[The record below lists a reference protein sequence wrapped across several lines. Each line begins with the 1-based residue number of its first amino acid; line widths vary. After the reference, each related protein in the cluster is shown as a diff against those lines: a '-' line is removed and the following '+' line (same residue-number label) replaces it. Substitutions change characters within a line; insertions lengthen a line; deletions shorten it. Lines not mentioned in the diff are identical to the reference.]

1 MKRISHAWLITF
13 ISNILFLVLGIANSI
28 LLGRLLQP
36 EGRGALASV
45 LFWPHF
51 IAGVGVLSINESIA
65 YRISL
70 PGSDSKNIQS
80 AAIWLSLYLAIL
92 NCFIAYA
99 SIPSLLGSTRS
110 EFIPLTKCYAVI
122 FIPFSLF
129 TINLLALD
137 QGRLDFIRFNLLRLM
152 QPVLYILSVSWLWAS
167 GYLTVTYVAYA
178 ALFTT
183 VITAFSRAWLLTDR
197 NIIGFSLPI
206 RKEAKEILST
216 GLKFQITNLFMFAN
230 AEADKLIIIMLSDN
244 ATLGLYTVALAVASA
259 GLGILTQTF
268 TAVIFPYISKLDT
281 TSSQSLLVA
290 RSLRYSVI
298 LLICCNLIMAAMS
311 PYLIPL
317 LFGKVYES
325 AVFITIVLF
334 MAFIF
339 KGIRKIMI
347 YNLRGM
353 GKTKAGTL
361 AEVIALC
368 VFVTSAGYLFRQLE
382 LVGVGIA
389 ILLSDIAALVYLTWY
404 FQKTMGLSFRNWWGL
419 DSSTIMEI
427 FGISKN
433 IITKIFFRFRTSAES
448 EGGKL

>member
-1 MKRISHAWLITF
+1 MKRISHAWLLTF
-13 ISNILFLVLGIANSI
+13 VSNILSLVLGIGNSI

-51 IAGVGVLSINESIA
+51 IAGVGTLSINESIA

-70 PGSDSKNIQS
+70 PGSDSKYIRS
-80 AAIWLSLYLAIL
+80 AAIWLSLYLAII
-92 NCFIAYA
+92 NCFIAYPL
-99 SIPSLLGSTRS
+99 IPYLLGNTRL
-110 EFIPLTKCYAVI
+110 EFIPLTQFYAII

-137 QGRLDFIRFNLLRLM
+137 QGRLDFVRFNLLRLM
-152 QPVLYILSVSWLWAS
+152 QPMLYILSVLWLWTS
-167 GYLTVTYVAYA
+167 GYLTVTYLAYA
-178 ALFTT
+178 ALLTT
-183 VITAFSRAWLLTDR
+183 FITAFSRAYFLRDK

-206 RKEAKEILST
+206 RKEAKEILSM

-230 AEADKLIIIMLSDN
+230 AEADKLIIILLSDN
-244 ATLGLYTVALAVASA
+244 TTLGLYTVALAVASA

-268 TAVIFPYISKLDT
+268 TTVIFPYISKLDT
-281 TSSQSLLVA
+281 ASSQSLLIA

-298 LLICCNLIMAAMS
+298 LLICCNLIMAAIS
-311 PYLIPL
+311 PYLLPF
-317 LFGKVYES
+317 LFGKAYES

-334 MAFIF
+334 IAFIF

-361 AEVIALC
+361 AEAIALC
-368 VFVTSAGYLFRQLE
+368 VFVTSAGYLFRQME

-389 ILLSDIAALVYLTWY
+389 ILLSDIAALIYLTWY
-404 FQKTMGLSFRNWWGL
+404 FQKTMNLSFRNWWGL
-419 DSSTIMEI
+419 DSSTIIEI
-427 FGISKN
+427 FGILRNLIAN
-433 IITKIFFRFRTSAES
+433 IYLRFRIYAEP
-448 EGGKL
+448 EGGKV